1 MQELDPARPHLANRL
16 LKQPSSEGGCCAASL
31 PAPAASASDATV
43 RYRRAC
49 AAPPPQQP
57 DRACA
62 PSQPLCA
69 VRMLSFALG
78 GMELSRER
86 CGKQC
91 TKWRRQAWRRRRQGE
106 RGGRGRRVW
115 TAAVLMLPPR
125 RFCARAGGS
134 AVLCCAVKLWGAR
147 SGAGST
153 RACGTQS
160 PFPVLARSLP
170 LVSGSTSSGRLLR
183 GALLALRPAVAPSQP
198 LPAGGALP
206 RTAPGCS
213 RRGFH
218 LSRAV
223 LTTRGNGHRIDEF
236 TRSLAV
242 GRWAGAAVSVP
253 FRDPGRAP

>member
-91 TKWRRQAWRRRRQGE
+91 TKWRRQAWWRRRQGE

-134 AVLCCAVKLWGAR
+134 AVLCCQALGGAERGGQHPGLRHPVAVPGAR
-147 SGAGST
+147 SLAPPRLWVCLVWAAATRGPPRSPAG
-153 RACGTQS
+153 C
-160 PFPVLARSLP
+160 RSLSASP
-170 LVSGSTSSGRLLR
+170 GRGGAAPHGARLLSP
-183 GALLALRPAVAPSQP
+183 GLSS
-198 LPAGGALP
+198 LPGSANDP
-206 RTAPGCS
+206 R
-213 RRGFH
+213 
-218 LSRAV
+218 
-223 LTTRGNGHRIDEF
+223 
-236 TRSLAV
+236 
-242 GRWAGAAVSVP
+242 
-253 FRDPGRAP
+253 